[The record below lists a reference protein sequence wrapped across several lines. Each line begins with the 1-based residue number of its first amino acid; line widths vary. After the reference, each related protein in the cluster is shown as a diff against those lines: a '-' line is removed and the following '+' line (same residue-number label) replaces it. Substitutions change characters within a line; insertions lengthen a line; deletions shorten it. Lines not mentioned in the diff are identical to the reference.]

1 MEILSSLGPDGIVRE
16 LGTLDNHRSPRGEYA
31 QQSLWPNLLLPPH
44 HDVRRHD
51 VSLRRLHGNLAAAAD
66 RGPSDFPELLLTP
79 GVGERTV
86 RALALIA
93 EVMHGSPYR
102 FTDPARFSLAL
113 GGKDG
118 HPFPVPVRVY
128 DETIRVLKSAVK
140 KAKLGREEQL
150 AAVKRL
156 DDQARIL
163 ERRVSGPSVEQL
175 ITEEKASSQSYAGRT
190 VFGTRKPS

>member
-1 MEILSSLGPDGIVRE
+1 MAEFASPATPRRSSTRRIAAATPWEFGSGGRPRSVRLPGTSAHTWGRREDGSGPS
-16 LGTLDNHRSPRGEYA
+16 LDCRGDARIPLPVHRS
-31 QQSLWPNLLLPPH
+31 
-44 HDVRRHD
+44 
-51 VSLRRLHGNLAAAAD
+51 
-66 RGPSDFPELLLTP
+66 
-79 GVGERTV
+79 
-86 RALALIA
+86 RAL
-93 EVMHGSPYR
+93 
-102 FTDPARFSLAL
+102 FARAW
-113 GGKDG
+113 GKDG

-140 KAKLGREEQL
+140 KAKLGREEEL